1 MSSSGYCGPQAPA
14 HFSLLSLSL
23 EGAEGLFSSG
33 GRPLWQSSSDL
44 YLCPSLLPPPPPPL
58 SASWWWGG
66 SWSTEVNTR
75 SILLSEVGT
84 RVRAFLLL
92 QRYSWWMDVYNRWA
106 ALRIFVNQT
115 SCWL

>member
-33 GRPLWQSSSDL
+33 GRPLWQSSSDR
-44 YLCPSLLPPPPPPL
+44 YLCPSLLPPPPPPPPPPL

-92 QRYSWWMDVYNRWA
+92 QRYSWWMDVNFITDGR
-106 ALRIFVNQT
+106 L
-115 SCWL
+115 